1 MENQKSEDRSQR
13 PEDRREITVT
23 DNETEQPGGAIAD
36 APRAEGE
43 LDAGGK
49 SLTDALRISFV
60 ILKLIMVVLV
70 ILFFASGVFRVQPN
84 EQALVLRLG
93 KIRGVG
99 RARLLGPGLHW
110 AFPEPIDEIV
120 RIVTKKKQTV
130 SIDSFWYFEREE
142 DILKGRKPR
151 PGRTLSPLRD
161 GYCLTRNDSVAG
173 TGENDYNIVHAK
185 WELTYTIARPELFF
199 KNISYKA
206 AAPGQD
212 FLDVVSETLDPLL
225 KSMAEDAIVTTMVNY
240 SIDEAI
246 VSESRIPN
254 DVSRLLQAKLDR
266 IEGGIKVTSM
276 QISERITWPLQVDAA
291 FQASNK
297 ASQKSQRLVTEAR
310 AYAEKLLNEAG
321 GRDAEDILAALKD
334 PAVSGGARD
343 GLLSRL
349 TGTCQE
355 KISLARAY
363 KTKTVEGAKANAEYL
378 HKLLPE
384 YRKRP
389 ELVLQKLYQDVIEE
403 VLNNADEKV
412 FLQPSAS
419 VRPKELRILINRDP
433 TIGRTAEETEESRGT
448 R

>member
-1 MENQKSEDRSQR
+1 M
-13 PEDRREITVT
+13 T

-36 APRAEGE
+36 SPRAEGE
-43 LDAGGK
+43 LDAAGK

-99 RARLLGPGLHW
+99 QARLLGPGLHW

-120 RIVTKKKQTV
+120 RVVTKKKQTV
-130 SIDSFWYFEREE
+130 EIDSFWYFEREE
-142 DILKGRKPR
+142 DILKGRKRR
-151 PGRTLSPLRD
+151 PGGTLNPLRD
-161 GYCLTRNDSVAG
+161 GYCLTRNDSVSVAG

-185 WELTYTIARPELFF
+185 WELTYTIERPELFF
-199 KNISYKA
+199 KNIYYEA

-246 VSESRIPN
+246 ISESRIPN
-254 DVSRLLQAKLDR
+254 DVSRLLQSKLDR
-266 IEGGIKVTSM
+266 IDSGIKVTSI

-297 ASQKSQRLVTEAR
+297 ASQESQRLVTEAR
-310 AYAEKLLNEAG
+310 SYAGKILNEAG
-321 GRDAEDILAALKD
+321 SRDAEEILAALKD
-334 PAVSGGARD
+334 TTISDGARD
-343 GLLSRL
+343 TLLSRL

-355 KISLARAY
+355 KISLARAH
-363 KTKTVEGAKANAEYL
+363 KTKTVESAKANADYL

-389 ELVLQKLYQDVIEE
+389 ELVLQRLYQDVIEE
-403 VLNNADEKV
+403 VLNNADEKI

-419 VRPKELRILINRDP
+419 ARPKELRILINRDP
-433 TIGRTAEETEESRGT
+433 TIGRTAEGTEESGGT

>member
-1 MENQKSEDRSQR
+1 M
-13 PEDRREITVT
+13 T
-23 DNETEQPGGAIAD
+23 DNDTEQPGGTISNP
-36 APRAEGE
+36 PRAEGE
-43 LDAGGK
+43 LDAASK
-49 SLTDALRISFV
+49 SLTDALQLSFV

-84 EQALVLRLG
+84 EEALVLRLG
-93 KIRGVG
+93 KIRGLG

-151 PGRTLSPLRD
+151 PRNTLSLLRD

-185 WELTYTIARPELFF
+185 WELTYTIDKPELFF
-199 KNISYKA
+199 KNIYYQA
-206 AAPGQD
+206 PAPGQD

-225 KSMAEDAIVTTMVNY
+225 KSMAENAIVATMVNY

-266 IEGGIKVTSM
+266 IESGIKVTSM

-297 ASQKSQRLVTEAR
+297 AKQESDRLETEAR
-310 AYAEKLLNEAG
+310 AYAEKILNEAG
-321 GRDAEDILAALKD
+321 SRDADEILAALKE
-334 PAVSGGARD
+334 PAISSQRREA
-343 GLLSRL
+343 LLSRL

-363 KTKTVEGAKANAEYL
+363 KTETVESAKANAEYL

-384 YRKRP
+384 YKKRP
-389 ELVLQKLYQDVIEE
+389 KLVLQKLYQDVIEK

-412 FLQPSAS
+412 FLHPSAS
-419 VRPKELRILINRDP
+419 VIPKELRILINRDP
-433 TIGRTAEETEESRGT
+433 MIGRTAEVTEESGGT